1 MDVRINEMHSTIEFG
16 AEQALLDPATLRL
29 IVAAV
34 QRDLDERAGAQR
46 WEARERAVAPSRAPG
61 GGR

>member
-1 MDVRINEMHSTIEFG
+1 MDVMINEMHSTIEFG
-16 AEQALLDPATLRL
+16 ADQALLEPATLRL

-34 QRDLDERAGAQR
+34 RRDLDEREGAQR
-46 WEARERAVAPSRAPG
+46 WEARERAVTPTGNLG